1 MHSPEK
7 IVLRLRRNISLVSL
21 LENLILPLLGFS
33 IFAILDKLFILP
45 GFIRV
50 MWVIIITSGSVVF
63 FVWNIVR
70 IPGKSEIAWKL
81 EKLHPELQGRLATVI
96 DYDSSKEYLGYS
108 LELLKKTEEDTLK
121 ILKSVNLSQLFI
133 KRFYIGISSF
143 LVLALF
149 ITFGIDR
156 HTLLRFIH
164 PVAPCF
170 ALGILVN
177 PNRTE
182 IGGYSDIYIIPEQI
196 TPRVVWLVMNNSMIK
211 RIPKPKNS
219 NMFHYRIEHLRE
231 SVRVY
236 AFLSDV
242 KTEEKMIEVLI
253 PPMLKDWIYEY
264 TYPLYTGL
272 LPYVQNRGDIYG
284 LTGTSVKFRGESNVP
299 LEKVILINKNRDSI
313 SVIPEEKFFETNLT
327 ITNSDT
333 LDVTLS
339 GISGLLSKDEKI
351 VINAYPDDHP
361 TIDILSP
368 PQFIDIPREME
379 IEIRY
384 RFTDDFGV
392 KKVLLITIFRGD
404 TLNKKIAE
412 FTPPPVDSF
421 VDFQWDFS
429 DVVILPGDTL
439 FYSLTVYDNDTFK
452 GPKAASTPLYRI
464 RFPLLDELYEE
475 ITSRTDEVS
484 GSMELILE
492 RLDNLQKRI
501 EVLTKKDAISA
512 RDRETIEN
520 LLLEHAELEE
530 KLAEVARKTEELISK
545 MENTIFLDEEA
556 LEKMR
561 TIEELMRELETED
574 VKRARENLQETLQK
588 NPELLKEALKNFNI
602 TECEFKRRLEYT
614 IDFLQRL
621 RNGQELQNIVDK
633 LEEIKQRQDD
643 LRDAIEEGIT
653 PEQLASDE
661 SLLKEEMQ
669 DLTQSLKEL
678 SEKIEEISSELFKE
692 AKNADNITNSME
704 DAMVSMQTGKISSSL
719 MDKIS
724 SDLSTLSQNLRSLQ
738 NMMMGGF
745 SEEIKRNLRKKQLAS
760 IALSF
765 EQESILKETNALEF
779 AERENALSEGISA
792 FRDDLSSFLSSILGD
807 KGEGTTVLLEAALK
821 ETKKASEQ
829 ARHGDRKEAIQS
841 GKHVMEFLND
851 VTFELFA
858 LEDGMKGM
866 TGGIPSLAH
875 LFQNLAKIAQ
885 TQIGLNQ
892 LAQTLFPISAGGQ
905 NIESEL
911 AEIARKQAEL
921 ASSLKEIA
929 EGLEGRVLGDLEG
942 IANEMESLA
951 SDIEKYGIS
960 EEILKRQTRLLKYL
974 LTAQKSMYKERES
987 VRRISKPGKEF
998 LDIAAPDNLVLE
1010 TKRGINQ
1017 KDILEALRKQYPKE
1031 YERLIRA
1038 YFRSLATE

>member
-1 MHSPEK
+1 MYCPEK
-7 IVLRLRRNISLVSL
+7 IVLRVRRNIFLVSL
-21 LENLILPLLGFS
+21 LENLIPPLLGFS
-33 IFAILDKLFILP
+33 IFAILDKLFVLP
-45 GFIRV
+45 GLMRV
-50 MWVIIITSGSVVF
+50 IWVIIISLGSVVF
-63 FVWNIVR
+63 FVWNIARV
-70 IPGKSEIAWKL
+70 PGKSEIAWRL

-108 LELLKKTEEDTLK
+108 AELLKKAEEGALR
-121 ILKSVNLSQLFI
+121 ILKGVNLSRLFI

-164 PVAPCF
+164 PATPCF
-170 ALGILVN
+170 ALGIIAD

-196 TPRVVWLVMNNSMIK
+196 TPRVVWLVMDNSTVT

-253 PPMLKDWIYEY
+253 PPILRDWIYEY
-264 TYPLYTGL
+264 TYPSYTGL
-272 LPYVQNRGDIYG
+272 PPYIQNRGDIYG
-284 LTGTSVKFRGESNVP
+284 LTGTSVRFRGESNVP

-313 SVIPEEKFFETNLT
+313 SVIPEEIFFETNLI

-333 LDVTLS
+333 LDVMLS
-339 GISGLLSKDEKI
+339 SISGLLSKDEKI
-351 VINAYPDDHP
+351 IINTYPDDHP
-361 TIDILSP
+361 RIDILSP
-368 PQFIDIPREME
+368 PQFIDIPKEME

-384 RFTDDFGV
+384 KFTDDFGV
-392 KKVLLITIFRGD
+392 KKVLLTTLFRGD
-404 TLNKKIAE
+404 TLNRKIAE

-421 VDFQWDFS
+421 IDFHWDFS
-429 DVVILPGDTL
+429 DVIILPGDTL
-439 FYSLTVYDNDTFK
+439 FYYLTVYDNDTFK

-464 RFPLLDELYEE
+464 RFPLLDELYKE
-475 ITSRTDEVS
+475 ITSKTEEVS
-484 GSMELILE
+484 SSMELVLE

-501 EVLTKKDAISA
+501 EALTKKDAISA

-561 TIEELMRELETED
+561 MIEELMRELETED
-574 VKRARENLQETLQK
+574 VKRAREKLQETLQK
-588 NPELLKEALKNFNI
+588 NPELLMEALKNFNI
-602 TECEFKRRLEYT
+602 TEREFKRRLEYT

-633 LEEIKQRQDD
+633 LQEIKQRQDD
-643 LRDAIEEGIT
+643 LRDAIEEGMS
-653 PEQLASDE
+653 PEELASDE

-678 SEKIEEISSELFKE
+678 SEKIEEISTELFKE
-692 AKNADNITNSME
+692 ARNADNITNSME
-704 DAMVSMQTGKISSSL
+704 DVRMSMQMGKISSSL

-724 SDLSTLSQNLRSLQ
+724 NDLSTLSQNLQSLQ

-765 EQESILKETNALEF
+765 EQEDILKETNALEF
-779 AERENALSEGISA
+779 AERESALYEGISA
-792 FRDDLSSFLSSILGD
+792 FGDDLSSFLSSILGD
-807 KGEGTTVLLEAALK
+807 KGEGTTVLLKSALK

-841 GKHVMEFLND
+841 GKHAMEFLND

-858 LEDGMKGM
+858 LEDGMKEM
-866 TGGIPSLAH
+866 TGGMPSLAQ
-875 LFQNLAKIAQ
+875 LFQSLAEIAQ

-892 LAQTLFPISAGGQ
+892 LAQSLFPIGAGGQ

-911 AEIARKQAEL
+911 AEIAKKQAEL
-921 ASSLKEIA
+921 ASSLKKIA
-929 EGLEGRVLGDLEG
+929 KGSEGRVLGDLEG